1 MVIVRMRETEEQ
13 TVTSPLMATYARSD
27 LTFEKGQGPHLVT
40 TDGETY
46 LDFGGGIAVN
56 TLGHAHPHLVDTV
69 KAQTEKLWHTSNLYE
84 IADQHRLAQ
93 RLVDA
98 SFADRVFFG
107 NSGAEADEC
116 AIKVARRYQWARG
129 KKDRMGIIAF
139 TGAFHGRTLATLAA
153 GGQDKHLEGFGAP
166 MPGFTHVPYGDI
178 DAVNQS
184 IRDDTGAILVEPIQG
199 ESGIHVP
206 PSDFLACLR
215 DLCDAHGLL
224 LMVDEVQSGMGR
236 TGKLFAYEWSG
247 IEPDVL
253 TTAKGLGGGFPVGA
267 CLATEEACA
276 SMSVG
281 THGSTFGGNPLA
293 MAAGNAVLD
302 ILLAD
307 GFLAQV
313 NDLAAYLWDGLTR
326 LADQHQKIFSK
337 PRGKGL
343 MVGLKC
349 GPENTSI
356 VKAARDEHLLVVPA
370 ADNVIRLLPPLNI
383 DRSHADEAITKLGKV
398 AVTLSND

>member
-1 MVIVRMRETEEQ
+1 M
-13 TVTSPLMATYARSD
+13 TSPLMDTYARTD
-27 LTFEKGQGPHLVT
+27 LTFEKGHGPYLEA
-40 TDGETY
+40 TDGATY

-56 TLGHAHPHLVDTV
+56 TLGHAHPHLVDAITDQ
-69 KAQTEKLWHTSNLYE
+69 AGKLWHTSNLYE
-84 IADQHRLAQ
+84 IADQLSLAQ

-107 NSGAEADEC
+107 NSGAEANEC
-116 AIKVARRYQWARG
+116 AIKLARRYQWGQG
-129 KKDRMGIIAF
+129 KKDRVGIIAF
-139 TGAFHGRTLATLAA
+139 EGAFHGRTLATLAA
-153 GGQDKHLEGFGAP
+153 GGQEKHLEGFGTP
-166 MPGFTHVPYGDI
+166 VPGFTHVPFGDI

-199 ESGIHVP
+199 ESGINAP
-206 PSDFLACLR
+206 PGDFLACLR

-236 TGKLFAYEWSG
+236 TGKLFATEWSG

-267 CLATEEACA
+267 CLATEEA
-276 SMSVG
+276 SEFMSAG

-307 GFLAQV
+307 GFLSEV
-313 NDLAAYLWDGLTR
+313 NELAAYLWTALDGL
-326 LADQHQKIFSK
+326 AAKHPNIFSK

-343 MVGLKC
+343 MIGLQCTPNNGK
-349 GPENTSI
+349 I
-356 VKAARDEHLLVVPA
+356 VKAAREEKLLVVPA

-383 DRSHADEAITKLGKV
+383 TRAHIDEAVTKLDRSAHTV
-398 AVTLSND
+398 SNDR